1 MTSPLFIHLIHL
13 IMQTPNG
20 PNVCPKCN
28 SVNIAND
35 TRNVSKTS
43 KLLTSAEVDFLEL
56 GNCLN
61 SPDLVKSLKL
71 IHDLAIYH
79 SDVAFGTE
87 EKTALYDVRVLW
99 EKIEEMIK

>member
-1 MTSPLFIHLIHL
+1 MRTS
-13 IMQTPNG
+13 NG

-43 KLLTSAEVDFLEL
+43 KLLTAGEVELLEFFVY
-56 GNCLN
+56 LN
-61 SPDLVKSLKL
+61 RPDLVKSLKL

-79 SDVAFGTE
+79 SDVAFDTE

-99 EKIEEMIK
+99 EKIEEMIE

>member
-1 MTSPLFIHLIHL
+1 MRNTI
-13 IMQTPNG
+13 G
-20 PNVCPKCN
+20 ENVCPKCN

-43 KLLTSAEVDFLEL
+43 KLLTSAEVEFFEFVSYLER
-56 GNCLN
+56 
-61 SPDLVKSLKL
+61 PDLVNSLKL

-79 SDVAFGTE
+79 TDVAFDTE

-99 EKIEEMIK
+99 EKIEQMIE